1 MESFI
6 ADFASAIATF
16 LFWKWEKTLGYAY
29 TGFWDIRNS
38 SSPPKILSS
47 QSFGN
52 SWPGTYIHLNLTK
65 ISK

>member
-16 LFWKWEKTLGYAY
+16 LFWKI
-29 TGFWDIRNS
+29 WDIRNS
-38 SSPPKILSS
+38 SSPPKILSF

-65 ISK
+65 TSK